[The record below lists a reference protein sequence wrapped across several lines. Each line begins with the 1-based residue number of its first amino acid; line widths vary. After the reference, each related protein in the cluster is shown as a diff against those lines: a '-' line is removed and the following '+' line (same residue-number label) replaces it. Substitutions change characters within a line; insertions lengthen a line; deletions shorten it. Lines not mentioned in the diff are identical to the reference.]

1 MKFISTRGQ
10 GGVMSSAEAIIK
22 GIAEDGGLYVPES
35 FPNLYESLKEKM
47 GISYEELAYEII
59 KEFFDDISED
69 ELKGAITSA
78 YTNRFEVK
86 EEKGFLELYHGP
98 TSAFKD
104 AALLFLPQIMKR
116 AKKKCGID
124 KDVVI
129 LAATSG
135 DTGKA
140 ALEGFS
146 DVEGFKVVVYYPKNG
161 VSAIQERQMV
171 SQKGKNVKVIG
182 IRGNFDNAQSGVKEI
197 FGDESLKN
205 DLEKRGIL
213 LSSANSI
220 NIGRL
225 IPQIVYY
232 FYGYFQLCNKQK
244 IKEGHEINIVVPT
257 GNFGNI
263 LAAYYGKRMGLPIGK
278 LICASNENNVL
289 TDFFKTGVYDR
300 IRDLILTDSPSMD
313 ILVSS
318 NLERLLFEAN
328 DRDGNKV
335 AELMKSLNTE
345 GSYKISEVSQEFIKD
360 FYGDCADKDEVYDA
374 IKKVYNEEGYLMDTH
389 TAVGYVVLNKYRN
402 NSGDYRPYLV
412 ASTASPYKFPRSIC
426 KALEIDID
434 DKNDFEILRVLN
446 EYTGKEIPNN
456 LKNLE
461 NEPILYNEVYDKDEL
476 KNSLL
481 DYLVGKNHG

>member
-1 MKFISTRGQ
+1 
-10 GGVMSSAEAIIK
+10 
-22 GIAEDGGLYVPES
+22 
-35 FPNLYESLKEKM
+35 
-47 GISYEELAYEII
+47 
-59 KEFFDDISED
+59 
-69 ELKGAITSA
+69 
-78 YTNRFEVK
+78 
-86 EEKGFLELYHGP
+86 
-98 TSAFKD
+98 
-104 AALLFLPQIMKR
+104 
-116 AKKKCGID
+116 
-124 KDVVI
+124 
-129 LAATSG
+129 
-135 DTGKA
+135 
-140 ALEGFS
+140 
-146 DVEGFKVVVYYPKNG
+146 
-161 VSAIQERQMV
+161 
-171 SQKGKNVKVIG
+171 
-182 IRGNFDNAQSGVKEI
+182 
-197 FGDESLKN
+197 
-205 DLEKRGIL
+205 
-213 LSSANSI
+213 
-220 NIGRL
+220 
-225 IPQIVYY
+225 
-232 FYGYFQLCNKQK
+232 
-244 IKEGHEINIVVPT
+244 
-257 GNFGNI
+257 
-263 LAAYYGKRMGLPIGK
+263 MGLPIGK

-289 TDFFKTGVYDR
+289 TDFFKTGIYDR

-481 DYLVGKNHG
+481 DYLIGKNHG